1 MSVDCT
7 YTWPVAATN
16 GWTISNP
23 IVPIA
28 NVSFPTSAPVLSTS
42 FKQIAANWPTL
53 WSSGAARSLISAGVT
68 PYSLSFWSGLNGDG
82 STSANTCDFWSSY
95 LPTSVNV
102 GASSVTGTS
111 WIDDGTEPCD
121 ANVIYALCACI
132 SPLVPPTSS
141 PSRSPSR
148 SPSKSPSKSPV
159 VPTTASPT
167 YAADS
172 LTTILYQTS
181 AQFTGSQIGN
191 RNQSNYLCLSD
202 PNFVGLQCDSQ
213 YVWSLVGYS
222 TESSYAQPVI
232 PGIGAT
238 FSGSKPIFSP
248 DGHELAANWS
258 QLWQF
263 GMLVPGASADLDR
276 RNIPQRANV
285 WSGVMAVQLNS
296 PGNGVP
302 GASWQTCLDWT
313 TSSPIQQGIVGRTE
327 YTTYQWYNTPFGAEV
342 DTCSSTHPMFCAC
355 QSTVPATFS
364 PTPPPSPTTPPTQ
377 PTQWP
382 SFSPTRSPTHHPSAA
397 PHPPTHAPTTYTVSV
412 YVDGCL
418 ALNYRQTYVLGV
430 CEYAED
436 EYQSAILESTG
447 GGGFYFQWSSIPLCS
462 PPPEYTCTVSG
473 LGVCTLCSDS
483 ETSIIITAP

>member
-1 MSVDCT
+1 MDDLKPHRPHRERV
-7 YTWPVAATN
+7 
-16 GWTISNP
+16 
-23 IVPIA
+23 VPHERA
-28 NVSFPTSAPVLSTS
+28 SAFDVVQTDRRQL
-42 FKQIAANWPTL
+42 AHA

-213 YVWSLVGYS
+213 YVWSLVGTPRS
-222 TESSYAQPVI
+222 
-232 PGIGAT
+232 
-238 FSGSKPIFSP
+238 
-248 DGHELAANWS
+248 
-258 QLWQF
+258 
-263 GMLVPGASADLDR
+263 R
-276 RNIPQRANV
+276 R
-285 WSGVMAVQLNS
+285 
-296 PGNGVP
+296 
-302 GASWQTCLDWT
+302 
-313 TSSPIQQGIVGRTE
+313 
-327 YTTYQWYNTPFGAEV
+327 
-342 DTCSSTHPMFCAC
+342 
-355 QSTVPATFS
+355 
-364 PTPPPSPTTPPTQ
+364 
-377 PTQWP
+377 
-382 SFSPTRSPTHHPSAA
+382 TRSP
-397 PHPPTHAPTTYTVSV
+397 
-412 YVDGCL
+412 
-418 ALNYRQTYVLGV
+418 
-430 CEYAED
+430 
-436 EYQSAILESTG
+436 
-447 GGGFYFQWSSIPLCS
+447 
-462 PPPEYTCTVSG
+462 
-473 LGVCTLCSDS
+473 
-483 ETSIIITAP
+483 